1 MTTPPRPSIQPI
13 LDDVRALGDQ
23 LRLQLH
29 LAGREAARTWQDDLE
44 PRLAELE
51 RQGKEQGQAAVD
63 ATTQLA
69 QDVRDALLAFQQR
82 LRG

>member
-1 MTTPPRPSIQPI
+1 MTTPPRPSIDPI
-13 LDDVRALGDQ
+13 LDDVRALGEQ

-29 LAGREAARTWQDDLE
+29 LAGREATRTWQEEVE

-51 RQGKEQGQAAVD
+51 RQGKEQGQAALD
-63 ATTQLA
+63 ASTQLA
-69 QDVRDALLAFQQR
+69 RDVRDALVAFEQR